1 MQRLADDLAE
11 WRHALTVVEAAEVIG
26 STPRTTARLVT
37 EGRLDVVTTGGHGRI
52 VARSA
57 DAHRDADS
65 ARRRAALART

>member
-1 MQRLADDLAE
+1 VQRLADDLAE

-26 STPRTTARLVT
+26 TTPRTTVT